1 MTDILKIAFLHMT
14 MGIVER
20 GSEIVIDNLATELSK
35 KHDVLLIQSGK
46 STGKSYQVKRV
57 MPFDSAPVP
66 APSNILN
73 KLLFRLHLDDESG
86 RVAEFTKAALPTI
99 SSFNPDI
106 IVAVNGSLQLK
117 ILQGQALPAQAGF
130 KAKLVTFGHAGIGYH
145 DRDTLRTCPDLF
157 VALTQTAEVWA
168 RQHAPKSTKVKYIP
182 NPIDLKSFKQTKP
195 ANLKLEQPIVLTVS
209 ALSKYKN
216 VEKVIRAIKQTV
228 SSYLLIGE
236 GEGSE
241 TIAKEFGTLANSFVW
256 IKHVEP
262 SIIPSYF
269 LASDVFCFTPDP
281 QEAFGLVY
289 LEAMTA
295 GLPIVASDDP
305 IRRELIGPHGIYVD
319 PRNPDSIARGINQA
333 IQLDKIDYSK
343 ELESYDLKTVTKQI
357 EKEFHDLIK

>member
-20 GSEIVIDNLATELSK
+20 GSEIVIDNLAAELSK

-66 APSNILN
+66 APSSILN

-86 RVAEFTKAALPTI
+86 RVVEFTKAALPTI

-117 ILQGQALPAQAGF
+117 ILQGQAL

-168 RQHAPKSTKVKYIP
+168 RQYAPKSTKVKYIP
-182 NPIDLKSFKQTKP
+182 NPIDLKVFKQTKP
-195 ANLKLEQPIVLTVS
+195 AKLKLEQPIVLTVS

-216 VEKVIRAIKQTV
+216 VENVIRAIKQSV
-228 SSYLLIGE
+228 ASYLLIGE
-236 GEGSE
+236 GERSE
-241 TIAKEFGTLANSFVW
+241 VIAKEFGTLANSFVW

-289 LEAMTA
+289 LEAMAA

-305 IRRELIGPHGIYVD
+305 IRRELIGPRGIYVD

-333 IQLDKIDYSK
+333 IQLDKIDYAK

-357 EKEFHDLIK
+357 EKEFHDLVK